1 MKEEQKSL
9 YGFITQSQIDELP
22 TSTPEE
28 QALKKQMESLLEG
41 HLAYIAAKKTNDK
54 RDMED
59 NESNSDEDSDSDG
72 ENISNEMDV
81 DNTKGTGGIVLLSLK
96 ITYLH
101 VIDVLC

>member
-28 QALKKQMESLLEG
+28 EALKKQMESLLEG
-41 HLAYIAAKKTNDK
+41 HLAYITAKKTNDE

-81 DNTKGTGGIVLLSLK
+81 ENTKGTGGIVLLSLK